1 MDQDMQTLCPDEA
14 LADVLAL
21 AGPDEPAALARLAE
35 LIAGHPG
42 DPRLHFLEGSLLAAQ
57 QRYDEGRAAMR
68 RAIDIAPDYAI
79 ARFQLGLLE
88 LSSGDAV
95 AADAT
100 LAPLAD
106 AEGEAALSLFARGLR
121 HLARDELDAAAELL
135 RRGQELNHEHPLI
148 NRDMELIVAKI
159 AEDRAAAPAPAGDDV
174 SAAHL
179 LLKQYADKSTK
190 H

>member
-1 MDQDMQTLCPDEA
+1 MDQDMQTLCPDDA
-14 LADVLAL
+14 LTDVLAL
-21 AGPDEPAALARLAE
+21 AGPDEPAALARLAA
-35 LIAGHPG
+35 LIADHPA
-42 DPRLHFLEGSLLAAQ
+42 DPRLHFLQGSLLAAQ
-57 QRYDEGRAAMR
+57 QRYDEGRAAMQ
-68 RAIDIAPDYAI
+68 RAVAIAPEYAI

-88 LSSGDAV
+88 LSSGDAA

-106 AEGEAALSLFARGLR
+106 APGEAALSVFARGLR

-135 RRGQELNHEHPLI
+135 RRGQDLNHEHPLI

-159 AEDRAAAPAPAGDDV
+159 AEDRVAAAPAGEDV

-179 LLKQYADKSTK
+179 LLRQYADKSTK